1 MNIKVNSERSAAVN
15 QTTFWVPIAESKP
28 PVGVKLLLINERN
41 GVAVLGTYSEKH
53 QWTHWQG
60 LPKFAE
66 SGLAQAASEPK
77 MHGQWICEYPGDVF
91 VVFDPMTDAAGIL
104 GAARSLQAAETL
116 LARCDEQMPAYL
128 LRDLAHDIYVDVPDL
143 IVAIREAGLGNYSVN
158 MALPA
163 KVCVA
168 LCKWFAVV
176 PNPPRE
182 PLTDKEILHRDPGEE
197 GGVWSYEDQRYF
209 ARAVERTHEIGGAT

>member
-66 SGLAQAASEPK
+66 GGMRPAGEQDQAIYQAIANNYHQSPK
-77 MHGQWICEYPGDVF
+77 VEQAPRMHGRWIVEYPGDVF

-104 GAARSLQAAETL
+104 GAARSLQAAETQ
-116 LARCDEQMPAYL
+116 LAR
-128 LRDLAHDIYVDVPDL
+128 LADTT
-143 IVAIREAGLGNYSVN
+143 REKGQS
-158 MALPA
+158 
-163 KVCVA
+163 
-168 LCKWFAVV
+168 
-176 PNPPRE
+176 
-182 PLTDKEILHRDPGEE
+182 
-197 GGVWSYEDQRYF
+197 
-209 ARAVERTHEIGGAT
+209 